1 MGQTTYQTKVIE
13 ALNALRTGNGLAP
26 MAPSDELMAST
37 LAQAQKMAAAGK
49 SFHTEGFPPGFESV
63 AHVPYNTPAQVL
75 GEMLANHVQNFLM
88 DGYSNVGIAV
98 VRDGNRLYAVM
109 QGN

>member
-1 MGQTTYQTKVIE
+1 MGQTAYQTKVIE
-13 ALNALRTGNGLAP
+13 ALNNLRAGRGLAP
-26 MAPSDELMAST
+26 MAPSNELMATT

-63 AHVPYNTPAQVL
+63 AKVPYDIPAQVL
-75 GEMLANHVQNFLM
+75 GETLATHVQNFLM

-98 VRDGNRLYAVM
+98 VRQGNALYAVM

>member
-1 MGQTTYQTKVIE
+1 MGQAGYQTKVIE
-13 ALNALRTGNGLAP
+13 ALNALRAERGLAP
-26 MAPSDELMAST
+26 MAPSAELTAST

-63 AHVPYNTPAQVL
+63 AHVPYNFPAQLL

-98 VRDGNRLYAVM
+98 VRNGNTLYAVM